1 MTISDNNA
9 AGSAVAGEG
18 AGLYLEAGASNVTVG
33 AGVKIGNFMA
43 RGQKQRYAIRIGKS
57 ATSKNIFIAGAVIPE
72 KGSKPATGPIRENT
86 VAAILNEQEGTEA
99 EQKARGILIG
109 ATPVNAYS

>member
-1 MTISDNNA
+1 
-9 AGSAVAGEG
+9 
-18 AGLYLEAGASNVTVG
+18 
-33 AGVKIGNFMA
+33 
-43 RGQKQRYAIRIGKS
+43 
-57 ATSKNIFIAGAVIPE
+57 
-72 KGSKPATGPIRENT
+72 